1 MEKKLENISKLADD
15 IVLTEQNERK
25 LFIAYKKRIES
36 QRRKKVLMRG
46 YYRVAV
52 VALAMMIMFSVNYYL
67 QSPDLVV
74 YAATGDKMVQLRLN
88 ERVNLEKQR
97 TPLGY
102 GYVLEMSVEEGSRY
116 YTIENEQ
123 NLNADNI
130 FRNGNKIFWMPDGM
144 NSINFRDQD
153 GNVIKIPETDSSTL
167 NIEVC
172 NYDGKMVERI
182 TLILER
188 RDGQCSVEML
198 KTIKKI
204 WSILLVCGL
213 ILVPTISVSA
223 AEQEP
228 EKVEVSFFNENGEE
242 VSVSEEIAD
251 SFMEQLDVD
260 KEVNIVSDKNLRA
273 SCTHIPC
280 NQVKTT
286 LYGHAKV
293 SPTECWVYTKRVIMC
308 KCCGAA
314 LKSLS
319 DWQFAYSHAP
329 H

>member
-1 MEKKLENISKLADD
+1 M
-15 IVLTEQNERK
+15 
-25 LFIAYKKRIES
+25 
-36 QRRKKVLMRG
+36 
-46 YYRVAV
+46 
-52 VALAMMIMFSVNYYL
+52 
-67 QSPDLVV
+67 
-74 YAATGDKMVQLRLN
+74 
-88 ERVNLEKQR
+88 
-97 TPLGY
+97 
-102 GYVLEMSVEEGSRY
+102 
-116 YTIENEQ
+116 
-123 NLNADNI
+123 
-130 FRNGNKIFWMPDGM
+130 
-144 NSINFRDQD
+144 
-153 GNVIKIPETDSSTL
+153 
-167 NIEVC
+167 
-172 NYDGKMVERI
+172 
-182 TLILER
+182 
-188 RDGQCSVEML
+188 

-293 SPTECWVYTKRVIMC
+293 SPTECWVYTKRVIIY
-308 KCCGAA
+308 K
-314 LKSLS
+314 
-319 DWQFAYSHAP
+319 
-329 H
+329 

>member
-1 MEKKLENISKLADD
+1 M
-15 IVLTEQNERK
+15 
-25 LFIAYKKRIES
+25 
-36 QRRKKVLMRG
+36 
-46 YYRVAV
+46 
-52 VALAMMIMFSVNYYL
+52 
-67 QSPDLVV
+67 
-74 YAATGDKMVQLRLN
+74 
-88 ERVNLEKQR
+88 
-97 TPLGY
+97 
-102 GYVLEMSVEEGSRY
+102 
-116 YTIENEQ
+116 
-123 NLNADNI
+123 
-130 FRNGNKIFWMPDGM
+130 
-144 NSINFRDQD
+144 
-153 GNVIKIPETDSSTL
+153 
-167 NIEVC
+167 
-172 NYDGKMVERI
+172 
-182 TLILER
+182 
-188 RDGQCSVEML
+188 
-198 KTIKKI
+198 
-204 WSILLVCGL
+204 
-213 ILVPTISVSA
+213 PTISVSA
-223 AEQEP
+223 AVQEP